1 MVEIQNKTMRNLK
14 RSERSGHW
22 VRGYRKSI
30 ASFYFLFFSPLRS
43 IQFYSDLH
51 ETESKRSKSSIHLE
65 TLFVRA
71 KMEEGGQKFKKKRDY
86 SLDENPQRAAPSSI
100 LFKSEKAVHYK
111 LAQTQEPKKKKV
123 PCDPLNV
130 TGPEFEYPK
139 TRRTKSKEEIKM
151 TKKEKEEE
159 KKVKP
164 FDRRRFLHQ
173 KP

>member
-1 MVEIQNKTMRNLK
+1 
-14 RSERSGHW
+14 
-22 VRGYRKSI
+22 
-30 ASFYFLFFSPLRS
+30 
-43 IQFYSDLH
+43 
-51 ETESKRSKSSIHLE
+51 
-65 TLFVRA
+65 
-71 KMEEGGQKFKKKRDY
+71 
-86 SLDENPQRAAPSSI
+86 
-100 LFKSEKAVHYK
+100 
-111 LAQTQEPKKKKV
+111 V
-123 PCDPLNV
+123 PCDPSND